1 MIINNNIKA
10 GQRYSN
16 ATRHQIVEVI
26 QVVNHLIWYRII
38 EQDSEI
44 RRKEVSK
51 EISHF
56 LNSYNLVKP

>member
-1 MIINNNIKA
+1 MIESINIKS
-10 GQRYSN
+10 GQRYRN

-56 LNSYNLVKP
+56 LNSYVKI

>member
-1 MIINNNIKA
+1 MIINNNIKS

-16 ATRHQIVEVI
+16 ATRYQIVEVI

-51 EISHF
+51 SIGHF
-56 LNSYNLVKP
+56 LNSYVLEK

>member
-1 MIINNNIKA
+1 MIESINIKS

-16 ATRHQIVEVI
+16 ATRYQIVEVI

-56 LNSYNLVKP
+56 LNSYVLLK

>member
-1 MIINNNIKA
+1 MIIEEVKV
-10 GQRYSN
+10 GQKWSN

-44 RRKEVSK
+44 KRKEVSK

-56 LNSYNLVKP
+56 LNSYVLIK